1 VRGVSEV
8 KTHLIIDLSPLYRLL
23 GEPKYDA
30 TTMLKRLLSSWGVKK
45 YKVVE
50 HRIPSG
56 PFPYEVVM
64 QEEVSERVEK
74 RAIARVTLYDGHQT
88 AVALVFEPFIRALHE
103 S

>member
-1 VRGVSEV
+1 VSEV
-8 KTHLIIDLSPLYRLL
+8 KTHLIIDLSPLYGLL

-30 TTMLKRLLSSWGVKK
+30 ATMLKRLLSAWGVKK

-56 PFPYEVVM
+56 PFPYEVVI
-64 QEEVSERVEK
+64 QEVSKRIEK
-74 RAIARVTLYDGHQT
+74 KAIAKVVLHDGHQT